1 MDGGESWG
9 TMDNTRCAECYY
21 CEVCKPIT
29 NQSVRENCK
38 EYKQGRKSDE
48 QYWREMSHYKLAA
61 KSMQQR
67 LREGE

>member
-1 MDGGESWG
+1 MGEIKC
-9 TMDNTRCAECYY
+9 DYCHY

-29 NQSVRENCK
+29 SQSVRENCK
-38 EYKQGRKSDE
+38 EFKQGRGVKED
-48 QYWREMSHYKLAA
+48 YWREMSYYRFRE